1 MKQEDFIMIMVTVG
15 KEEEATE
22 IARLLVGTK
31 LAACVNIV
39 PGIRSI
45 YRWKGEICDD
55 PEILCIIKTRNVLL
69 QQVMEAVKNIHS
81 YEVPEIISLRIDE
94 GSDDYLQW
102 LATETS

>member
-22 IARLLVGTK
+22 IARLLVENK
-31 LAACVNIV
+31 LAACVNIL

-45 YRWKGEICDD
+45 YRWQGEICDD
-55 PEILCIIKTRNVLL
+55 SELICIIKTRNALL
-69 QQVMEAVKNIHS
+69 PQVMEAVKNIHS

-94 GSDDYLQW
+94 GSDDYLKW